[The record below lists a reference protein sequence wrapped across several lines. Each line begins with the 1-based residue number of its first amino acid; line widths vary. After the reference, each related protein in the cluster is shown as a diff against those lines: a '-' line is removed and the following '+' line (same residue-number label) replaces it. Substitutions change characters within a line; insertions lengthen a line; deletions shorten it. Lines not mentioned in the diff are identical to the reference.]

1 VRSGL
6 DVLKALALG
15 AKACLVGR
23 AWAYAL
29 GAGGEKQVARMLA
42 TLKSELAVAMILTG
56 CAKARDAGRELLD
69 VDV

>member
-1 VRSGL
+1 
-6 DVLKALALG
+6 VLKALALG

-42 TLKSELAVAMILTG
+42 TLRSELAVAMILTG
-56 CAKARDAGRELLD
+56 CANLRDAGRDLLD
-69 VDV
+69 LEA

>member
-1 VRSGL
+1 
-6 DVLKALALG
+6 
-15 AKACLVGR
+15 VGR